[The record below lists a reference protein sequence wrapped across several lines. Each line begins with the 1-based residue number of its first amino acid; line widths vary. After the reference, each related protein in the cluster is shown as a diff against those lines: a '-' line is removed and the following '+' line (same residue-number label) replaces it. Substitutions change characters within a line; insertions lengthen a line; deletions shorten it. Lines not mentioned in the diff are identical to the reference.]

1 MLSTSGRRGKFYGDD
16 SSRSTGDLGDFTGI
30 EAQSGKNMCQ
40 GDKPE
45 PVKLHSSYIIGMNVC
60 GPACTLTFSL
70 QTLEI
75 SGHTC

>member
-1 MLSTSGRRGKFYGDD
+1 MVMTHPGLSSQPGIWGI
-16 SSRSTGDLGDFTGI
+16 FTGI
-30 EAQSGKNMCQ
+30 EGQSGKNMCQ